1 MLRYT
6 GYEILAILYI
16 LFEIESPNN
25 IITFD
30 EKILKVG
37 SYEEE
42 SIEIDLN
49 KKYRIIIKEGA
60 VFGFIVNDDE
70 ENYMSIYVDPYLVR
84 NITNFRKRVD
94 RVLENI
100 RK

>member
-16 LFEIESPNN
+16 LFEIESSNN

-70 ENYMSIYVDPYLVR
+70 ENYMSIYVDPYLVKDV
-84 NITNFRKRVD
+84 TNFRKRID
-94 RVLENI
+94 KLIENI

>member
-1 MLRYT
+1 MIRYT
-6 GYEILAILYI
+6 GYEILSILYI

-84 NITNFRKRVD
+84 NITNFRKRID
-94 RVLENI
+94 KIIENI